1 MKGCTEGLCGD
12 SVYAEFSSGWKC
24 HRKESYLTR
33 ESTPNNPLER
43 FLFVFMED
51 NKYKLGDQIQDSC
64 LNNLTEVKTS
74 SGLSQPFLNLFA

>member
-12 SVYAEFSSGWKC
+12 SVYAEFSSGWKH
-24 HRKESYLTR
+24 HRDESDLTR

-64 LNNLTEVKTS
+64 LND
-74 SGLSQPFLNLFA
+74 LSHWG